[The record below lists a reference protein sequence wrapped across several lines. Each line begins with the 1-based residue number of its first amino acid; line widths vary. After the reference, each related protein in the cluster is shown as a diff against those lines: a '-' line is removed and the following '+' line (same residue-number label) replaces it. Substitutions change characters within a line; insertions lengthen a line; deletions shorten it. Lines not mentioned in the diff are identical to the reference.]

1 MHPREGWSEGGI
13 RRRPVLD
20 ESRAISRREL
30 LGAGAGV
37 ALGALLAGC
46 GGSSGGSTSSGGG
59 SSSGGIPLPRQNA
72 PVKWPIY
79 ASNKPIASGLQPE
92 QGATLQI

>member
-13 RRRPVLD
+13 RRRPEPD
-20 ESRAISRREL
+20 EGGLMSRRQL

-46 GGSSGGSTSSGGG
+46 GGSSGSGGSATGGSGGG
-59 SSSGGIPLPRQNA
+59 SGASASSTARASAGPLLPR
-72 PVKWPIY
+72 P
-79 ASNKPIASGLQPE
+79 
-92 QGATLQI
+92 T